1 MIIHDLLE
9 EIVDGTSCRV
19 CGSETQD
26 ELICEACRAKIRG
39 KALDRKLRTE
49 RAGR

>member
-1 MIIHDLLE
+1 VE
-9 EIVDGTSCRV
+9 ETEERTSYRF
-19 CGSETQD
+19 CGSETPN

-39 KALDRKLRTE
+39 ETLDRKLRAE